1 MNNGG
6 WITCKNGV
14 HRVDGELAVSR
25 AIGDR
30 NIKKFIIAE
39 PECYHHTLEADDDML
54 ILSSDGLLLV
64 YKEDRLAKTI
74 SEMRR
79 KQGNGQAPHTLAEMS
94 NTIMEEA
101 CQDYYCRDNVS
112 LVLVDLKK
120 HYEDNE
126 KKRCQQSKID
136 FYDFGEL
143 HLQRRNH
150 SQLALT

>member
-6 WITCKNGV
+6 WVTCKNGV

-30 NIKKFIIAE
+30 NIKKFIIAD
-39 PECYHHTLEADDDML
+39 PEVYHHKLEEDDDLL

-64 YKEDRLAKTI
+64 FTEEKLAQMITD
-74 SEMRR
+74 MRR
-79 KQGNGQAPHTLAEMS
+79 KQLNGQAPQSLSQMS
-94 NTIMEEA
+94 SQIMEEA

-120 HYEDNE
+120 HYEDNV
-126 KKRCQQSKID
+126 KRCQQDKIE
-136 FYDFGEL
+136 FCEL
-143 HLQRRNH
+143 GPLNLQRRNN
-150 SQLALT
+150 SQLHFS